1 MQKNMESKN
10 ITTAVETIV
19 TLVKFRIYGNLR
31 FLSHAETLTLFQR
44 ACTRAGIN
52 LCYSKGYNPRPKLS
66 LPLPRTVGIES
77 ADDILVLQIEL
88 PESDS
93 LDTDLLKSMLTN
105 QLPKGCELLD
115 VTIAEPKTSIQ
126 PTAATYELPIRNR
139 YVTDELKS
147 CIDKTLQ
154 SETLH
159 VKRRT
164 KKTYKTRDINIRK
177 FIKAIDLRKNDVIVE
192 CSITPT
198 GTVRP
203 DEILNL
209 LHLDYDKLSAPISR
223 KNVKWLN

>member
-1 MQKNMESKN
+1 MASKN

-19 TLVKFRIYGNLR
+19 TLVKFKIYGNLR

-77 ADDILVLQIEL
+77 ADDILVMQIEL
-88 PESDS
+88 PDQKAF
-93 LDTDLLKSMLTN
+93 DTDLLKSILTKE
-105 QLPKGCELLD
+105 LPQGCELLNI
-115 VTIAEPKTSIQ
+115 TITKPKTSIQ
-126 PTAATYELPIRNR
+126 PTAATYELPIRNQ

-147 CIDKTLQ
+147 CIHKTLE

-164 KKTYKTRDINIRK
+164 KKTDKTRDINIRK

-203 DEILNL
+203 DEILKL

>member
-1 MQKNMESKN
+1 MESKN
-10 ITTAVETIV
+10 ITTAIETII

-88 PESDS
+88 PDQKAF
-93 LDTDLLKSMLTN
+93 DIDHLKSILTN
-105 QLPKGCELLD
+105 QLPQGCELLD
-115 VTIAEPKTSIQ
+115 VTTSEPKTSIQ
-126 PTAATYELPIRNR
+126 PTAATYELPIRNQ
-139 YVTDELKS
+139 YVTNELKS
-147 CIDKTLQ
+147 CIDNTLQ

-177 FIKAIDLRKNDVIVE
+177 FIKAIDLRKNNVIVE
-192 CSITPT
+192 CNITPT

-209 LHLDYDKLSAPISR
+209 LNLDYDKLSAPISR
-223 KNVKWLN
+223 RNVKWLN

>member
-1 MQKNMESKN
+1 MESKN
-10 ITTAVETIV
+10 ITTVIETIV

-44 ACTRAGIN
+44 ACTRADIN

-66 LPLPRTVGIES
+66 LPLPRTVAIVS
-77 ADDILVLQIEL
+77 TDDILVLQIEL
-88 PESDS
+88 SEPDS
-93 LDTDLLKSMLTN
+93 LDIDLLKSKLTKE
-105 QLPKGCELLD
+105 LPQGCELLD
-115 VTIAEPKTSIQ
+115 VTITEPKTSIQ
-126 PTAATYELPIRNR
+126 PTAATYELPIRNQ

-147 CIDKTLQ
+147 CIDNALE

-164 KKTYKTRDINIRK
+164 KKTYKTREINIRK
-177 FIKAIDLRKNDVIVE
+177 FIKAIDLRKNNVTVE

-209 LHLDYDKLSAPISR
+209 LKLDYDKLSAPISR